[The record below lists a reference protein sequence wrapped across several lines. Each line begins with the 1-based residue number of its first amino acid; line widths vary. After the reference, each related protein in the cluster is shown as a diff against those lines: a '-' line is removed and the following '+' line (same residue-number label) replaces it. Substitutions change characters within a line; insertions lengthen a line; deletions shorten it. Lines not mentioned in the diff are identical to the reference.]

1 MEGANRL
8 LDHLESGVMRLM
20 IYQASCELVFLSG
33 ETCTSLVEMMK
44 MGSKRPNI
52 QDAQLY

>member
-1 MEGANRL
+1 VEGANRL

>member
-52 QDAQLY
+52 QDVQFY

>member
-1 MEGANRL
+1 MEEANRL

-33 ETCTSLVEMMK
+33 ETCTSLVEIMK
-44 MGSKRPNI
+44 MGSKKPNI
-52 QDAQLY
+52 QDAQFY